1 MISENQMAKKL
12 ENKKVYPPSFLKSRR
27 GFVDVVIGLQW
38 GDEGKGKNID
48 QLLSSGIYS
57 GVARFQGG
65 ANAGHTLK
73 LGKTTFIGHIIPSGC
88 LHKNMELYIGNGVVV
103 DALSLISEISQLKSL
118 GFNVFPRLYIS
129 NRAKLVSYLHPF
141 LDQAEEHRRGKLNGK
156 QNGGSETKIGTTL
169 RGIGPAYSDA
179 RARRAFLIG
188 DILSPDFKQKEA
200 ILSEFHMNLLNM
212 YKEKYGFEINLEKIK
227 KAKEDWCKAIREIE
241 KLKICDLSSLIQKRL
256 KEGKNILAEGA
267 QAVML
272 DMDFGDYPNVTSSNT
287 LPANACLGLGVP
299 HTYLR
304 NIYGVIKAYTT
315 KVGGG
320 SFPARIKDE
329 ALEKLFQ
336 KAGQEFG
343 ATTGRP
349 RMCGWL
355 DLFALHYAVELSGA
369 NRIFINKADICLSD
383 KIKVVTGYKV
393 IEKNKTKTL
402 KEFPLFLSE
411 VTDVITENIHGWG
424 EKNYGVNN
432 KKKVSKELVSYLKY
446 IKSKLSDLDVK
457 IISVGT
463 GPEREQFFNW
473 DK

>member
-1 MISENQMAKKL
+1 MAKKIFK
-12 ENKKVYPPSFLKSRR
+12 NKEPGFL
-27 GFVDVVIGLQW
+27 DAVVGLQW

-65 ANAGHTLK
+65 ANAGHTLN
-73 LGKTTFIGHIIPSGC
+73 LGKTTFIGHIVPSGC
-88 LHKNMELYIGNGVVV
+88 LQKGIELYIGNGVVV
-103 DALSLISEISQLKSL
+103 DAVSLVAEISQLKSL
-118 GFNVFPRLYIS
+118 GFNVVPRLFIS

-141 LDQAEEHRRGKLNGK
+141 LDQADEYRRSKLG
-156 QNGGSETKIGTTL
+156 TKVGTTN
-169 RGIGPAYSDA
+169 RGIGPAYSDV

-188 DILSPDFKQKEA
+188 DLLSPDFEQKES
-200 ILSEFHMNLLNM
+200 ILSEFHMNLLEM
-212 YKEKYGFEINLEKIK
+212 YEEKYGFEINLEKIK
-227 KAKEDWCKAIREIE
+227 EAKKKWRKALKEIK
-241 KLKICDLSSLIQKRL
+241 KLKIYDLSFLIQTRL

-267 QAVML
+267 QGVML
-272 DMDFGDYPNVTSSNT
+272 DIDFGDYPNVTSSNT
-287 LPANACLGLGVP
+287 LPANVCLGLGVP

-336 KAGQEFG
+336 DAGQEFG

-355 DLFALHYAVELSGA
+355 DLFALRYAITLSGA

-383 KIKVVTGYKV
+383 KIKVVTGYNHNGK
-393 IEKNKTKTL
+393 IL
-402 KEFPLFLSE
+402 KEFPLQLKE
-411 VTDVITENIHGWG
+411 VTSVQTEEMPGWG
-424 EKNYGVNN
+424 EANFGVNN
-432 KKKVSKELVSYLKY
+432 KKKVSKELSSYLKY
-446 IKSKLSDLDVK
+446 IKNKLSDLDVK

-473 DK
+473 D

>member
-1 MISENQMAKKL
+1 MAKK
-12 ENKKVYPPSFLKSRR
+12 FLKNKGQ
-27 GFVDVVIGLQW
+27 GFIDVVVGLQW

-48 QLLSSGIYS
+48 QLLAEGTYS

-73 LGKTTFIGHIIPSGC
+73 LGKTTFIGHIVPSGC
-88 LHKNMELYIGNGVVV
+88 LQKNIELYIGNGVVV
-103 DALSLISEISQLKSL
+103 DVVSLVAEISQLKSL
-118 GFNVFPRLYIS
+118 GLNITSRLYVS

-141 LDQAEEHRRGKLNGK
+141 LDLAEEYRRSK
-156 QNGGSETKIGTTL
+156 SEARVGTTL
-169 RGIGPAYSDA
+169 RGIGPAYSDV
-179 RARRAFLIG
+179 RWKRAFLIG
-188 DILSPDFKQKEA
+188 DLLASDFAEKEKT
-200 ILSEFHMNLLNM
+200 ISEFHMNLLKM
-212 YKEKYGFEINLEKIK
+212 YQEKYGFVMDLKKIK
-227 KAKEDWCKAIREIE
+227 EAKEKWLEAAKEVK
-241 KLKICDLSSLIQKRL
+241 KLKICDLASLIQGRL
-256 KEGKNILAEGA
+256 REGKNILAEGA

-272 DMDFGDYPNVTSSNT
+272 DIDFGDYPFVTSSNT

-320 SFPARIKDE
+320 DFPSRMKDE
-329 ALEKLFQ
+329 TLEKLFQ

-343 ATTGRP
+343 ATTGRA

-355 DLFALHYAVELSGA
+355 DLFALRYAITLSGA
-369 NRIFINKADICLSD
+369 NRIFINKADICLSR

-393 IEKNKTKTL
+393 AKKNL
-402 KEFPLFLSE
+402 KEFPLQLSQ
-411 VTDVITENIHGWG
+411 VTSVQTEEMPGWG
-424 EKNYGVNN
+424 DANFGVND
-432 KKKVSKELVSYLKY
+432 KKKVSKELSAYLNY
-446 IKSKLSDLDVK
+446 IKNKLSDLNVK

-463 GPEREQFFNW
+463 GPDREQYFNW